1 MRAMS
6 DAANGDQAP
15 ATGSRAVE
23 VRASED
29 GVEVETEDSLGS
41 EIVLIPWD
49 QAVRVARR
57 IIEFARARGDL
68 T

>member
-1 MRAMS
+1 MAE
-6 DAANGDQAP
+6 GP
-15 ATGSRAVE
+15 PVE

-29 GVEVETEDSLGS
+29 GVEVETDDSNGS

-49 QAVRVARR
+49 QAVNVERQLIYLARQR
-57 IIEFARARGDL
+57 SDL

>member
-1 MRAMS
+1 MS
-6 DAANGDQAP
+6 DGANGDRVP

-23 VRASED
+23 IRASGD
-29 GVEVETEDSLGS
+29 GVETDTPLGS

-49 QAVRVARR
+49 QAVKVGRQLIYLAR
-57 IIEFARARGDL
+57 ERGDL